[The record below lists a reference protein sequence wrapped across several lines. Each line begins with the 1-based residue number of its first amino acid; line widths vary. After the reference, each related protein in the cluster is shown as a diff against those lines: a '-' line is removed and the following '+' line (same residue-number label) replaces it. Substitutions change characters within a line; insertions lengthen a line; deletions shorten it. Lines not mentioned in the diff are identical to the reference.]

1 MLVLALH
8 AASLLSEQNALVDRY
23 NLNLGNISVFVETA
37 DGLASENLGLLVLV
51 FNGSRSNF
59 IA

>member
-1 MLVLALH
+1 MLAIY

-23 NLNLGNISVFVETA
+23 CLNLGNIPVFVETA
-37 DGLASENLGLLVLV
+37 DGLASENLSLLVLV
-51 FNGSRSNF
+51 FNGSRPNL